1 MKRILLPALIL
12 GAVSATSCGTIRRAA
27 PSVPP
32 METEIDSLSY
42 SFGITELGMM
52 VKAVDS
58 VYNMN
63 EELILQAV
71 RDVLAGH
78 PRMSAEEAGAFAQE
92 YFAVRLP
99 AKNLREAEAFLAG
112 VESRPGVQKNAS
124 GLLYEIGE
132 AGGERPTEDTDTV
145 VVRYTGMLADG
156 TVFDSTADR
165 NDEPVEFR
173 LNQVI
178 AGWTEGLKL
187 VGKGGRIKLY
197 IPPALGYGESGQGQ
211 MIQPNQAL
219 IFEVELLD
227 INPQN

>member
-1 MKRILLPALIL
+1 MKNILLPALIL
-12 GAVSATSCGTIRRAA
+12 GLVSVTSCGTVRRAA
-27 PSVPP
+27 PSVPS

-42 SFGITELGMM
+42 SFGVTEVGMM

-63 EELILQAV
+63 EELIIQAV

-78 PRMSAEEAGAFAQE
+78 PRISAEEGEAFARE
-92 YFAVRLP
+92 YFTVRLP
-99 AKNLREAEAFLAG
+99 AKNLREAEAFLAEI
-112 VESRPGVQKNAS
+112 ESRPGVQKSAS

-165 NDEPVEFR
+165 DDEPVEFQ
-173 LNQVI
+173 LNRVI
-178 AGWTEGLKL
+178 PGWTEGLKL

-197 IPPALGYGESGQGQ
+197 IPPALGYGEGGQGQ
-211 MIQPNQAL
+211 MIQPNQVL
-219 IFEVELLD
+219 IFEIELLD
-227 INPQN
+227 IKPF